1 MQFIDLKKQYDR
13 ISPFV
18 EKRIKGVLDSTKFIM
33 GPDVDDLESKLS
45 RYVNRKYC
53 ISCSSGTD
61 ALLMSLMAIEVG
73 EGDLVFTTPFTYVA
87 TAEVISLLKA
97 TPVFVDIDPNTFNID
112 PDKLEETIKYYKK
125 TSKMN
130 LKAIIP
136 VDIFGLLADYER
148 INSIAKEY
156 NLEVIEDAAQ
166 SFGAEFKGQ
175 KSCSYGNFSTT
186 SFFPAK
192 PLGCYGDGGAIFTDN
207 KKMVEI
213 LKSIRIHGTGSD
225 KYDNVRIGINGRL
238 DTIQASILIEKLK
251 IFDEEF
257 ESRQNIGKLYTKY
270 LSDKVEVPYIP
281 DGHKS
286 AWALY
291 SVLADN
297 NNHRLELMERLSEL
311 KIPAVVY
318 YRKPLHLQKAF
329 SYLGYKKG
337 DFEVSEEISSRI
349 FSLPMHPYLEESDII
364 KVSNCL

>member
-1 MQFIDLKKQYDR
+1 MQFIDLKKQYNR
-13 ISPFV
+13 ISPLV
-18 EKRIKGVLDSTKFIM
+18 NKRINSILDSAKFIM
-33 GPDVDDLESKLS
+33 GPDVYDLEKQLS
-45 RYVNRKYC
+45 EYVGRKYC

-61 ALLMSLMAIEVG
+61 ALLMSLMAIKVG

-112 PDKLEETIKYYKK
+112 TDKLEEKIKYYKK

-148 INSIAKEY
+148 INKIAKEY
-156 NLEVIEDAAQ
+156 DLVVIEDAAQ
-166 SFGAEFKGQ
+166 SFGAEFKSQ

-192 PLGCYGDGGAIFTDN
+192 PLGCYGDGGAIFTDDR
-207 KKMVEI
+207 KMVDI
-213 LKSIRIHGTGSD
+213 LKSIRIHGTGTD

-238 DTIQASILIEKLK
+238 DTIQACILIEKLK
-251 IFDEEF
+251 IFNEEL
-257 ESRQNIGKLYTKY
+257 ESRQVIGRLYSQF
-270 LSDKVEVPYIP
+270 LSNKVETPYIP
-281 DGHKS
+281 NGHKS

-291 SVLADN
+291 SVLAE
-297 NNHRLELMERLSEL
+297 NHRHREDIMSNLAESN
-311 KIPAVVY
+311 IPAVIY

-329 SYLGYKKG
+329 SYLGYKEG
-337 DFEVSEEISSRI
+337 DFENSEKVSSRI
-349 FSLPMHPYLEESDII
+349 LSLPMHPYLEESNII
-364 KVSNCL
+364 KVSSCF

>member
-1 MQFIDLKKQYDR
+1 MQFIDLKKQYNR
-13 ISPFV
+13 ISPLV
-18 EKRIKGVLDSTKFIM
+18 NKRINSILDSAKFIM
-33 GPDVDDLESKLS
+33 GPDVYDLEKKLS
-45 RYVNRKYC
+45 EYVGRKYC

-112 PDKLEETIKYYKK
+112 TDKLEEKIKYYKK
-125 TSKMN
+125 TSTMN

-148 INSIAKEY
+148 INKISKEY
-156 NLEVIEDAAQ
+156 DLVVIEDGAQ
-166 SFGAEFKGQ
+166 SFGAEFKSQ

-192 PLGCYGDGGAIFTDN
+192 PLGCYGDGGAIFTDDR
-207 KKMVEI
+207 KMVDI
-213 LKSIRIHGTGSD
+213 LKSIRIHGTGTD

-238 DTIQASILIEKLK
+238 DTIQACILIEKLK
-251 IFDEEF
+251 IFDDEL
-257 ESRQNIGKLYTKY
+257 ESRQVISKLYSQY
-270 LSDKVEVPYIP
+270 LSDKVETPYIP
-281 DGHKS
+281 NGHKS

-291 SVLADN
+291 SVLAE
-297 NNHRLELMERLSEL
+297 NHRHREDIMSNLAESN
-311 KIPAVVY
+311 IPAVIY

-329 SYLGYKKG
+329 SYLGYKEG
-337 DFEVSEEISSRI
+337 DFENSEKVSSRI

-364 KVSNCL
+364 KVSSCF

>member
-1 MQFIDLKKQYDR
+1 MQFIDLKKQYNR
-13 ISPFV
+13 ISPLIN
-18 EKRIKGVLDSTKFIM
+18 KRINSILDSAKFIM
-33 GPDVDDLESKLS
+33 GPDVYDLEKQLS
-45 RYVNRKYC
+45 EYVGRKYC

-61 ALLMSLMAIEVG
+61 ALLMSLMAIKVG

-112 PDKLEETIKYYKK
+112 PDKLEEKIKYYKK

-148 INSIAKEY
+148 INKISKEY
-156 NLEVIEDAAQ
+156 DLVVIEDGAQ
-166 SFGAEFKGQ
+166 SFGAEFKSQ

-192 PLGCYGDGGAIFTDN
+192 PLGCYGDGGAIFTDDR
-207 KKMVEI
+207 KMVDI
-213 LKSIRIHGTGSD
+213 LKSIRIHGTGTD

-238 DTIQASILIEKLK
+238 DTIQACILIEKLK
-251 IFDEEF
+251 IFDDEL
-257 ESRQNIGKLYTKY
+257 ESRQVISKLYSQY
-270 LSDKVEVPYIP
+270 LSDKVETPYIP
-281 DGHKS
+281 NGHKS

-291 SVLADN
+291 SVLAE
-297 NNHRLELMERLSEL
+297 NHRHREDIMSNLAESN
-311 KIPAVVY
+311 IPAVIY

-329 SYLGYKKG
+329 SYLGYKEG
-337 DFEVSEEISSRI
+337 DFENSEKVSSRI

-364 KVSNCL
+364 KVSSCF